1 MAQENLEVA
10 RELLDAFKRHD
21 LDAAVELIDPAAEFY
36 AISPNGGERIYL
48 GHDGVRQYLED
59 VSAAGH
65 KLELLPQEYHEVG
78 EYVVAL
84 GMMHARSGGEYL
96 AESVAWVWKIERGKV
111 VWGRVYTDPE
121 EALAAMGLDE

>member
-1 MAQENLEVA
+1 MAQENLELA

-21 LDAAVELIDPAAEFY
+21 AEAAVDLIDPGAEFY
-36 AISPNGGERIYL
+36 ALGANGDERIYL

-59 VSAAGH
+59 VTQAGH
-65 KLELLPQEYHEVG
+65 ELELLPQEYHEVG

-84 GMMHARSGGEYL
+84 GMIHARSDAKYL
-96 AESVAWVWKIERGKV
+96 AESVAWVWKIERGKS
-111 VWGRVYTDPE
+111 VWGRVYTDPD